1 MCRSTALR
9 AGVPCLILGL
19 SAACAPRPADEPRAP
34 DGAPRVEIL
43 APAAGDTVDLPFTV
57 RLAAHGVDLV
67 PASGLRE
74 EGQGHHHLVFDA
86 DLPTGDGP
94 LPVGGGFIHVGT
106 GVGEWVVDSLPAGPH
121 RLIAVLGYG
130 DHVPMRLVATDT
142 VWFVVR

>member
-1 MCRSTALR
+1 MSRATALR
-9 AGVPCLILGL
+9 AGVSALALSL
-19 SAACAPRPADEPRAP
+19 SAACAPRPAEEPREAGGP
-34 DGAPRVEIL
+34 PRVEIL

-57 RLAAHGVDLV
+57 RLAAHGVEVV
-67 PASGLRE
+67 PASGLQE
-74 EGQGHHHLVFDA
+74 VGQGHHHLVFDA
-86 DLPTGDGP
+86 DLPADDGP

-130 DHVPMRLVATDT
+130 DHVPMRMVATDT